1 MSVLAWH
8 WSDGMACRYDGRPI
22 VTGGTLR
29 VEGALVLCQRG
40 LHASVGLLDS
50 LAYAPGTT
58 LHRVRLSGEIL
69 RGADKLAASER
80 TVLWTV
86 DMREPLLE
94 WSRAIV
100 RGLPDSQFGAYTLSQ
115 RLAHVEDECGWG
127 RAAAANALHRAVH
140 LSTGCDPERP
150 RKNAALLRK
159 LAVRNRK

>member
-29 VEGALVLCQRG
+29 VEGRASALPAWPPRKRW
-40 LHASVGLLDS
+40 LLDS

-58 LHRVRLSGEIL
+58 LHQVRLSGEIL

-127 RAAAANALHRAVH
+127 
-140 LSTGCDPERP
+140 GRP
-150 RKNAALLRK
+150 RPMRCTGQSTRVPAVTPNAPQNAALLRK
-159 LAVRNRK
+159 PVRNRK